1 MKNRFILGD
10 IVEEGVIEFINF
22 SGNEYA
28 IRRDCEFIVTT
39 TPTPLPLTYDF
50 LKKHGFKNIGSL
62 SGSNKHNG
70 DLVYCNRDIGVNF
83 YIVGIEGIN
92 FRIVSYEE
100 MELIRAS
107 VKYVHEFQ
115 HFLFGIGLE
124 L

>member
-28 IRRDCEFIVTT
+28 IGKDGEFIVTT

-62 SGSNKHNG
+62 SGSEKHNG

-92 FRIVSYEE
+92 FRIVSYE
-100 MELIRAS
+100 MELIWAS

-115 HFLFGIGLE
+115 HFLFGIDLE

>member
-1 MKNRFILGD
+1 MKNKFIIGD

-28 IRRDCEFIVTT
+28 IRRDGEFIVTT

-62 SGSNKHNG
+62 SGSEKHNG

-83 YIVGIEGIN
+83 YVVGTEGIN
-92 FRIVSYEE
+92 FRIVSYET
-100 MELIRAS
+100 ELIRAS
-107 VKYVHEFQ
+107 VKYIHEFQ
-115 HFLFGIGLE
+115 HFLFGIDLE

>member
-28 IRRDCEFIVTT
+28 IGKDGEFIVTT

-62 SGSNKHNG
+62 SGSEKHSG
-70 DLVYCNRDIGVNF
+70 DLVYCNKDIGVNF
-83 YIVGIEGIN
+83 YVVGTERIN
-92 FRIVSYEE
+92 FRIVSYE

-107 VKYVHEFQ
+107 VKYIHEFQ
-115 HFLFGIGLE
+115 HFLFGIDLE

>member
-1 MKNRFILGD
+1 MKNKFIIGD

-28 IRRDCEFIVTT
+28 IRGDGEFIVTT

-62 SGSNKHNG
+62 SGSEKHSG
-70 DLVYCNRDIGVNF
+70 DLVYCNKDVGINF
-83 YIVGIEGIN
+83 YVVGTEGVN
-92 FRIVSYEE
+92 FRIVSYE

-107 VKYVHEFQ
+107 VKYIHEFQ
-115 HFLFGIGLE
+115 HFLFGIDLE

>member
-28 IRRDCEFIVTT
+28 IGKDGEFIVTT

-62 SGSNKHNG
+62 SG
-70 DLVYCNRDIGVNF
+70 DLVYWNKDIGINF
-83 YIVGIEGIN
+83 YVVGTEGIN
-92 FRIVSYEE
+92 FSIVSYE
-100 MELIRAS
+100 MELIRSS

-115 HFLFGIGLE
+115 HFLFGIELE

>member
-1 MKNRFILGD
+1 M
-10 IVEEGVIEFINF
+10 
-22 SGNEYA
+22 
-28 IRRDCEFIVTT
+28 
-39 TPTPLPLTYDF
+39 TYDF
-50 LKKHGFKNIGSL
+50 LEKHGFKNIDYL
-62 SGSNKHNG
+62 SGSEEHNG

>member
-1 MKNRFILGD
+1 MKNKFIIGD

-28 IRRDCEFIVTT
+28 IRRDGEFIVTT

-50 LKKHGFKNIGSL
+50 LEKHGFKNVGYI
-62 SGSNKHNG
+62 SGSNEHNG

-83 YIVGIEGIN
+83 YIVGTEGIN
-92 FRIVSYEE
+92 FRIVSYE

-107 VKYVHEFQ
+107 VKYIHEFQ
-115 HFLFGIGLE
+115 HFLFGIDLE